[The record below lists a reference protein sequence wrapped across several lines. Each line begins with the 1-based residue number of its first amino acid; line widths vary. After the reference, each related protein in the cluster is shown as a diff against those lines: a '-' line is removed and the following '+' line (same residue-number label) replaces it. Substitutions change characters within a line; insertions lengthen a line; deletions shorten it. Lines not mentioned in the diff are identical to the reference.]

1 MRPPFGNRVLQRY
14 LKIPVWIIRLAVSAV
29 THYAILLKHCAHRRK
44 TEEVHVKME
53 EELEQSATPRGL
65 AEAKEEQG
73 RACRDSDP
81 QALLI
86 PDFWPSGLCEDKSL
100 WF

>member
-1 MRPPFGNRVLQRY
+1 MRPPFGNKVLQRY

-53 EELEQSATPRGL
+53 EELEQLATPRGHL
-65 AEAKEEQG
+65 GFWKPKKNKEELAG
-73 RACRDSDP
+73 TVTPRH
-81 QALLI
+81 
-86 PDFWPSGLCEDKSL
+86 F
-100 WF
+100 